1 VAGMDRNR
9 CPESAGISVRHGPEY
24 APNLLNNSHKRSR
37 IIFLKTIDMYD
48 VSGKNHWIYG
58 KAPCSSPRSAKNW
71 GILRGFPITESI
83 TD

>member
-1 VAGMDRNR
+1 MEEGWGTQYL
-9 CPESAGISVRHGPEY
+9 PELIIIGKCFLPFS
-24 APNLLNNSHKRSR
+24 PNLLNNSHKRSR